1 MDGAVMSVSLS
12 AGSVARISPTLCS
25 PWLTG
30 ALSLLLLATVIPSQT
45 SLGQAESD
53 SSLNG
58 GQDQR
63 LQSPSDSAN
72 PSRKTLFQWSYGT
85 SFGGGAP
92 LDEPLVSDRPNF
104 TQSST
109 TVGRGVSQFEMGYT
123 YIQDDKP
130 GVDAE
135 HESPVTSH
143 RYPELLARLGLFADW
158 FELELGC
165 NYAHDLPA
173 ESVLPGLHGG
183 QDIYVAAAIAITPQE
198 GILPEMALIP
208 QVFLPT
214 GAKEYTADE
223 FLPGLNWVYSW
234 EITDRVSLGGS
245 SQANRAVDSDTSE
258 AYTLLAQSFC
268 VQVELAEHLGSFYEW
283 YVFVPDGA
291 DSEQTRHFLDAGFTI
306 PVTLNLQFDVRAG
319 FCLSDSGDDFYT
331 GAGLSV
337 RL

>member
-1 MDGAVMSVSLS
+1 
-12 AGSVARISPTLCS
+12 
-25 PWLTG
+25 
-30 ALSLLLLATVIPSQT
+30 LLLAVVIPNPI
-45 SLGQAESD
+45 SLGQSESGSPVD
-53 SSLNG
+53 G
-58 GQDQR
+58 GQDPR
-63 LQSPSDSAN
+63 LQSLSEPAN
-72 PSRKTLFQWSYGT
+72 LPRKTLFQWSYGT

-130 GVDAE
+130 GVDAD
-135 HESPVTSH
+135 HETAVTSH

-165 NYAHDLPA
+165 NYAHDLPG

-183 QDIYVAAAIAITPQE
+183 QDIYVAAAIAVTPQE

-214 GAKEYTADE
+214 GAEEFTADE

-234 EITDRVSLGGS
+234 EVTDRVSLGGS

-268 VQVELAEHLGSFYEW
+268 VQVELTEHLGSFYEW

-291 DSEQTRHFLDAGFTI
+291 DSEQTKHFLDSGFTI
-306 PVTLNLQFDVRAG
+306 PVTLNLQFDIRAG
-319 FCLSDSGDDFYT
+319 FSLSDSGDDFYT